1 MKNLADP
8 ITQNL
13 TSVILCGGKG
23 SRLNNQNK
31 PLVEW
36 KGKPLIEYVAES
48 LPRCTEKLISANR
61 DITEYEQYG
70 SVVKDSI
77 TGFESETPLVGI
89 LAALDKMSND
99 WLICAPGDTPR
110 LEQGWVEQLLIAAS
124 NRSLIYVK
132 DPLRSQPL
140 HSLIHVSEKTHL
152 RSYLSQGRK
161 SATNFLNLRKAKA
174 VEFYSS
180 DMFSNFNSAEDFV

>member
-1 MKNLADP
+1 LKNLADP

-61 DITEYEQYG
+61 DITQYEQYG

-89 LAALDKMSND
+89 LAALDK
-99 WLICAPGDTPR
+99 
-110 LEQGWVEQLLIAAS
+110 
-124 NRSLIYVK
+124 
-132 DPLRSQPL
+132 
-140 HSLIHVSEKTHL
+140 
-152 RSYLSQGRK
+152 
-161 SATNFLNLRKAKA
+161 
-174 VEFYSS
+174 
-180 DMFSNFNSAEDFV
+180 